1 MLRLAWTA
9 ARAAWPEIRA
19 TPRKAAMALGA
30 GGPNTAPQPRR
41 FWQACA
47 IILPISAVACSAL
60 PRFTLVMSPS
70 IDAWLVH
77 KAPGTIR
84 RGDLVSFKLRHP
96 LAGPA
101 PVDVTKYVLCMPGDR
116 IEMIEKPSMT
126 PGARDGWYRC
136 NGKLIGISKP
146 VGRKG
151 QRLRHWRPTEPHIP
165 AGMVYVGSSY
175 AGGFDSRYFG
185 PVPLHRLTRM
195 EKLL

>member
-19 TPRKAAMALGA
+19 TPRKAAIALGA
-30 GGPNTAPQPRR
+30 GAPGAAPQPRR

-47 IILPISAVACSAL
+47 IILPISAATCSAL
-60 PRFTLVMSPS
+60 PQLTLVMSPS
-70 IDAWLVH
+70 IDEWLVR
-77 KAPGTIR
+77 KAPGTIQ

-101 PVDVTKYVLCMPGDR
+101 TVDVTKYALCMPGDR
-116 IEMIEKPSMT
+116 IEMIEKPSMM
-126 PGARDGWYRC
+126 PGARDGWYHC

-151 QRLRHWRPTEPHIP
+151 QRLLHWRPTEPRIP
-165 AGMVYVGSSY
+165 DGLVYVGSSY
-175 AGGFDSRYFG
+175 ASGFDSRYFG
-185 PVPLHRLTRM
+185 PVSLQRLTRM